1 MAKAKTTVTIEGKA
15 AEKLARLAAE
25 SGRSE
30 SFYVAYMIEEYA
42 TRELR
47 IIGEMK
53 AARERVANGE
63 GIPHEEVMAEIDAI
77 IEAARSREPRAVGRR
92 ATK

>member
-15 AEKLARLAAE
+15 AEKLAELAAA

-30 SFYVAYMIEEYA
+30 AFYAAYIIEEYA
-42 TRELR
+42 ARELH

-53 AARERVANGE
+53 AAAARVANGE
-63 GIPHEEVMAEIDAI
+63 GIPHEE
-77 IEAARSREPRAVGRR
+77 AVRRFR
-92 ATK
+92 ATIDRARRPAAE